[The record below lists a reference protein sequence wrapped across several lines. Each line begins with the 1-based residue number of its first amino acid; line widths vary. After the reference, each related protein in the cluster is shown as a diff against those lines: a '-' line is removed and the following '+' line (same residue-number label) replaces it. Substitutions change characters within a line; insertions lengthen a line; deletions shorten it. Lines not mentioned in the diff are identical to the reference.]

1 MTGIRKRV
9 TIGFLSIIVLL
20 FFSGLVSLFELNHMS
35 IDIEAILNSNR
46 KSIELSEG
54 MLDAIRA
61 NDRAVIRYAV
71 LRDTVYAD
79 SCNTRSE
86 AFLAAIENARK
97 ESATAAAPLFD
108 SLTLSA
114 QHLNELVATLRQSR
128 MVEHSLRADSVAG
141 QFFSFNGSDWY
152 NAEYQSTYNTASS
165 QILQVMNYAQNSLT
179 PRAERLS
186 RNAYRA
192 VTPVFISLVVM
203 IVILLMFY
211 YFIMIYA
218 IRPIVEMNKSLGE
231 WIRYKLPFGIKAE
244 CRDELAELSEKIESI
259 TTNTKITTK

>member
-1 MTGIRKRV
+1 MTGIRKRI

-35 IDIEAILNSNR
+35 TDIDAILNSSH
-46 KSIELSEG
+46 KGITLTEG

-71 LRDTVYAD
+71 LRDVAYAD
-79 SCNTRSE
+79 SCRV
-86 AFLAAIENARK
+86 
-97 ESATAAAPLFD
+97 SATNFASKVTSAREQISSSATTLFD
-108 SLTLSA
+108 SLEVSA
-114 QHLNELVATLRQSR
+114 MRLATLVEELRVSQRVEQSLLPD
-128 MVEHSLRADSVAG
+128 SLKANPTPY
-141 QFFSFNGSDWY
+141 NGKDWY
-152 NAEYQSTYNTASS
+152 NNEYHPAYNTASN
-165 QILQVMNYAQNSLT
+165 QILQVLTHAQSSLS

-218 IRPIVEMNKSLGE
+218 IKPIVEMNKSLAD
-231 WIRYKLPFGIKAE
+231 WMRYRLPFAPKAE
-244 CRDELAELSEKIESI
+244 YRDELSELRDKIESV
-259 TTNTKITTK
+259 TTNTKLPSK

>member
-1 MTGIRKRV
+1 MTGIRKRI

-35 IDIEAILNSNR
+35 ADIDVILASNR
-46 KSIELSEG
+46 KSIAISEG
-54 MLDAIRA
+54 VLDAIRA

-71 LRDTVYAD
+71 LCDTVYAD
-79 SCNTRSE
+79 SCR
-86 AFLAAIENARK
+86 ARYVEFK
-97 ESATAAAPLFD
+97 EQIAQARRETSSSASVLFD
-108 SLTLSA
+108 SLDMSA
-114 QHLNELVATLRQSR
+114 ERLDGVVEQLRKSR
-128 MVEHSLRADSVAG
+128 MVENSLLPDSLWG
-141 QFFSFNGSDWY
+141 GGGSYDGSRWYDNEYLPVY
-152 NAEYQSTYNTASS
+152 NAASD
-165 QILQVMNYAQNSLT
+165 QIMQMLSYAQSSLT

-218 IRPIVEMNKSLGE
+218 VKPIVQMNKSLGD
-231 WIRYKLPFGIKAE
+231 WMRYKLPFMVKTE
-244 CRDELAELSEKIESI
+244 CRDELEELRGKIESV
-259 TTNTKITTK
+259 TNNTKMTK

>member
-46 KSIELSEG
+46 RSIELSED

-71 LRDTVYAD
+71 LRDTTFAD
-79 SCNTRSE
+79 SCDTRY
-86 AFLAAIENARK
+86 ATFLAAINNARS
-97 ESATAAAPLFD
+97 ESAAAAAPLFD

-114 QHLNELVATLRQSR
+114 EHLNELVGALRHSR
-128 MVEHSLRADSVAG
+128 LVEHSLRTDSLG
-141 QFFSFNGSDWY
+141 NYLYNFNGSEWY
-152 NAEYQSTYNTASS
+152 NADYQTTYNTASN
-165 QILQVMNYAQNSLT
+165 QILQVMSYAQSSLS

-203 IVILLMFY
+203 IIILLMFY

-218 IRPIVEMNKSLGE
+218 IKPIVEMNKSLGA
-231 WIRYKLPFGIKAE
+231 WIRYKLPFTIKAE

-259 TTNTKITTK
+259 TTNTKITLK